1 MAKNNITREML
12 KNNFLRQTILRID
25 YDYLFPDSLTSLASQ
40 IDEELKKD
48 NYTVENKSKSEVDL
62 FINIDNMNQDEIIK
76 SLSNTKIEKEDIYF
90 FTNQNKNIF
99 IEIGK
104 EYSSITVNHNEYINF
119 NVIKSIMN
127 LIISKVIL
135 VKNNIQLKRWW
146 LRKINALL
154 LDDINKLSNLFE
166 KNTLYIKE
174 SYNLD
179 SKNNIETYILDNNYV
194 LNLITNIS
202 KGMLS
207 SIEGNQD
214 VYQVMLDLDVYQ
226 DQTINPNNID
236 FDEMNN
242 IIFEVYK
249 DSLTEEFL
257 SSLTKEEFN
266 KEGVFL
272 TW

>member
-1 MAKNNITREML
+1 MAKDNITREML

-119 NVIKSIMN
+119 NVIKSIMD

-135 VKNNIQLKRWW
+135 VKNNIQVKRVG
-146 LRKINALL
+146 LRK
-154 LDDINKLSNLFE
+154 S
-166 KNTLYIKE
+166 
-174 SYNLD
+174 
-179 SKNNIETYILDNNYV
+179 
-194 LNLITNIS
+194 
-202 KGMLS
+202 
-207 SIEGNQD
+207 
-214 VYQVMLDLDVYQ
+214 
-226 DQTINPNNID
+226 
-236 FDEMNN
+236 
-242 IIFEVYK
+242 
-249 DSLTEEFL
+249 
-257 SSLTKEEFN
+257 
-266 KEGVFL
+266 
-272 TW
+272 